1 MNTLCFV
8 TDGITILFYVVYRSI
23 AMLSAD
29 SRIPSFVIL
38 FFSEISDHAT
48 VGPYLVATTLM
59 SPHLNVN
66 SLSKL
71 ECSCQFFC

>member
-8 TDGITILFYVVYRSI
+8 TDGITILFHVIYRST
-23 AMLSAD
+23 AMPNAD

-38 FFSEISDHAT
+38 FFAEISDHTTA
-48 VGPYLVATTLM
+48 GPYLVAATLM

-66 SLSKL
+66 SLSK
-71 ECSCQFFC
+71 